1 MIYPIWSSERAR
13 TRAALG
19 FEPSDSDFVFSL
31 FSRLSFLALGSTR
44 NSSCLSGSVSTAAS
58 LGGSPS
64 SSLNSSSSCCG
75 LCGIGTS
82 SCRDN
87 RQKTVAPRRQGS
99 WVPSPCTLGSLGPL
113 PSCALMPPTLFR
125 ELLFSVAVGPPS
137 LWFASPGV
145 LSQPPASLGRFWGRR
160 PFVRSTIAPWQ
171 EATDPQ
177 SPEGGSQRACTH
189 GGCPPHGFRAT
200 SFSSQDAAS
209 SGCQPRVVPI
219 LEWSVLKSPPF
230 STRTV
235 ALLTQ
240 SYPAILEVTLLQRG
254 CN

>member
-1 MIYPIWSSERAR
+1 MKYERAR

-19 FEPSDSDFVFSL
+19 FEPSDSDFVFSV

-44 NSSCLSGSVSTAAS
+44 NSSCLSGSGSTAAS

-64 SSLNSSSSCCG
+64 SSLSSSNSCCG

-87 RQKTVAPRRQGS
+87 LQKTVAPRRQGP
-99 WVPSPCTLGSLGPL
+99 WVPSPFTLVSLGPL

-125 ELLFSVAVGPPS
+125 EFLFSVAVGPLS
-137 LWFASPGV
+137 LWVASPGV
-145 LSQPPASLGRFWGRR
+145 LSQPPASLGRFPGRR
-160 PFVRSTIAPWQ
+160 PFVRSTIAWWQ

-189 GGCPPHGFRAT
+189 GGAHSTASGRQALAIRTQLGMPARGPSRPH
-200 SFSSQDAAS
+200 
-209 SGCQPRVVPI
+209 P
-219 LEWSVLKSPPF
+219 
-230 STRTV
+230 RTV
-235 ALLTQ
+235 GSWVAALQHTNGGVVDADV
-240 SYPAILEVTLLQRG
+240 PCG
-254 CN
+254 P